1 MIFISAGHNT
11 GGLKPDPGA
20 VANGYT
26 EAKLAI
32 EIRDLVVKELRK
44 DNNLKIV
51 TDNDDERLGE
61 YLSRIKTGNGSVVLE
76 FHFDAASPAATGTTI
91 LIEAEADRLDKAFA
105 KEIVDKTAEVLKIK
119 NIINDTLKSRG
130 KWSMKRLTAF
140 VVMVFVLALGVFIVV
155 SDLVLKVEVNRYAI
169 DVFQSLLFFEAALM
183 GINEFG
189 KKLENKETKTE
200 EE

>member
-1 MIFISAGHNT
+1 MST
-11 GGLKPDPGA
+11 
-20 VANGYT
+20 
-26 EAKLAI
+26 
-32 EIRDLVVKELRK
+32 
-44 DNNLKIV
+44 
-51 TDNDDERLGE
+51 
-61 YLSRIKTGNGSVVLE
+61 
-76 FHFDAASPAATGTTI
+76 
-91 LIEAEADRLDKAFA
+91 
-105 KEIVDKTAEVLKIK
+105 IK

-140 VVMVFVLALGVFIVV
+140 VVMLFVLALGVFIVI
-155 SDLVLKVEVNRYAI
+155 SDKILVREVNRYAI

>member
-1 MIFISAGHNT
+1 MST
-11 GGLKPDPGA
+11 
-20 VANGYT
+20 
-26 EAKLAI
+26 
-32 EIRDLVVKELRK
+32 
-44 DNNLKIV
+44 
-51 TDNDDERLGE
+51 
-61 YLSRIKTGNGSVVLE
+61 
-76 FHFDAASPAATGTTI
+76 
-91 LIEAEADRLDKAFA
+91 
-105 KEIVDKTAEVLKIK
+105 IK

-155 SDLVLKVEVNRYAI
+155 SDKVLDREVNRYAI

-200 EE
+200 EEING